1 MADVGRLGP
10 RGIHGRKLPVVANTL
25 EVITPMSKLFNCC
38 GLWGTG
44 RTFANAIAVGIGG
57 GVGFGALIDNMGTGI
72 AVGAAIAVAVSVA
85 QVRKKES

>member
-10 RGIHGRKLPVVANTL
+10 WGIHGRKLPVVANTL

-44 RTFANAIAVGIGG
+44 RTFPNAIAVGIGG

-72 AVGAAIAVAVSVA
+72 VVGAAIAVAVSVT